1 MATVEAALALA
12 GLIVV
17 VVCCVGAILAV
28 GQQVRCIDAAREAAR
43 LAARGD
49 TARAQEVAARV
60 APSGASI
67 TVRVDGDTTVAT
79 VRSESGLIPLVS
91 LGATAVAATEPDSG

>member
-1 MATVEAALALA
+1 MATVEAAMALA
-12 GLIVV
+12 ALIVV
-17 VVCCVGAILAV
+17 VVFCVGAILAV

-49 TARAQEVAARV
+49 TARAQEIAARV

-67 TVRVDGDTTVAT
+67 TIRVDGDAAVAT
-79 VRSESGLIPLVS
+79 VRAGSGLIPLVT
-91 LGATAVAATEPDSG
+91 LGSTAVAAMEPESG